1 MYLPTTCVIGLIVPR
16 ALRFIFF
23 FNFLV
28 KKFYFRSTLS
38 RVFKPTTRLK
48 LVSRGENAV
57 RVDAVKGSEPRT
69 PELEIPRPS
78 AGARVGEW
86 GSSKLVST
94 WERLQPLL
102 YITPTGRPPLVK
114 GGIVGGVEK
123 REGTTPGRAGE
134 FGRLELIELTKI
146 D

>member
-1 MYLPTTCVIGLIVPR
+1 M
-16 ALRFIFF
+16 
-23 FNFLV
+23 
-28 KKFYFRSTLS
+28 S
-38 RVFKPTTRLK
+38 RVFKPPTRLK
-48 LVSRGENAV
+48 LVSRVENAV

-69 PELEIPRPS
+69 PELEIPRPT
-78 AGARVGEW
+78 GARVGER
-86 GSSKLVST
+86 GSSKLVSV

-102 YITPTGRPPLVK
+102 YITPTGRPPPVR

-134 FGRLELIELTKI
+134 FGRLELIKLTKI